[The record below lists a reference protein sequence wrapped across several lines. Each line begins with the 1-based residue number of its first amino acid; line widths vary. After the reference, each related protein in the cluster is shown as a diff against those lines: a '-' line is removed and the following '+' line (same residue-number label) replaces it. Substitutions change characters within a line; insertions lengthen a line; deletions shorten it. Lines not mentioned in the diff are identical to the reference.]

1 MEKQLENREVTKQDT
16 VLLPGVSEYRENIQE
31 CINNLGE
38 VLNELTVRESL
49 DDPDTLDWMS
59 RYIAETRMYL
69 AILKS
74 DLDLRQ

>member
-1 MEKQLENREVTKQDT
+1 MAKELDQQELAKQDT
-16 VLLPGVSEYRENIQE
+16 VLLPEVSEYRKNIQE